1 MKEQLMND
9 LKLLLH
15 NNFMITLDVLGDKP
29 NCSLLSP
36 KIGLLP
42 RDLMKLISLIE
53 KKYNIRIEE
62 NEIVNN
68 RLDYLEN
75 LVDVLEQQL

>member
-1 MKEQLMND
+1 MKKQLMDD

-15 NNFMITLDVLGDKP
+15 NNFMITLDVLDNKP

-42 RDLMKLISLIE
+42 RDLIKLISLIE

-75 LVDVLEQQL
+75 LVNVLEQQL